1 MWGRHR
7 RACAPGTVP
16 DSWPRTYYVRVFQ
29 LWCREAIIENGV
41 DETVGGTRRACNQ
54 KMLILMW
61 SSNAVYPNFA
71 DACIAIKV
79 HEKTDQGGIEMEKH

>member
-1 MWGRHR
+1 MW
-7 RACAPGTVP
+7 A
-16 DSWPRTYYVRVFQ
+16 
-29 LWCREAIIENGV
+29 
-41 DETVGGTRRACNQ
+41 DETEEEARRPCNQ

-79 HEKTDQGGIEMEKH
+79 RERTDQGGMDMDKY